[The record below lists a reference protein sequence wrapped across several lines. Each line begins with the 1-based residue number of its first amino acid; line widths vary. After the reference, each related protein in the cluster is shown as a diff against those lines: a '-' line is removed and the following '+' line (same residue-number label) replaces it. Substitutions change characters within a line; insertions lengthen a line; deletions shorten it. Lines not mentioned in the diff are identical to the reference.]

1 MLKGQ
6 KIAAF
11 GSSYRGSVRPKKIA
25 TCGTPCRSCR
35 RLRSFRGYELI
46 TDCQN
51 ARLVSPDKH
60 IEITDFVLFQL
71 SLLSQR

>member
-1 MLKGQ
+1 MLKDQ
-6 KIAAF
+6 KIPAF
-11 GSSYRGSVRPKKIA
+11 GSAYRGGVRPKKIA

-46 TDCQN
+46 TDRQN
-51 ARLVSPDKH
+51 ARLVRPDKH
-60 IEITDFVLFQL
+60 IEITDLVLLQL